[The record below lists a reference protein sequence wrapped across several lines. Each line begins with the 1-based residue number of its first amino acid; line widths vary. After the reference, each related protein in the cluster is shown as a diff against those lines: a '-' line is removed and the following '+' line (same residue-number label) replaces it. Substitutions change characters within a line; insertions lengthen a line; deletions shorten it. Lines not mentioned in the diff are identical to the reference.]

1 MNLVS
6 LWLLT
11 QLAVLAGP
19 PAPQPVLITPL
30 KGNAVRSVAVAP
42 DGSRVA
48 AVASGPLVQQ
58 WELASGREVT
68 AIKLP
73 APASDIGFA
82 ADGKRLVTLSRS
94 LDIWDA
100 NGKPAESRTP
110 NVTATRLACAAE
122 GPLAVASHRVKLIST
137 NADMD
142 GIDMPEQAGW
152 ANTCL
157 AFNAEGTRLAAGD
170 QAGNVWLWD
179 ASGTLKLRRKV
190 HINKVT
196 GIGFI
201 DDGALLVTGGLDGKM
216 TFWDLKGGREVG
228 AVVPHGTGTGKGIAG
243 LVCSFDG
250 RVIATV
256 GIGDST
262 IRLWEASSGR
272 LRATLAVPPVAWTSL
287 SLSLDGSTLAAGGK
301 LGNDGVVIA
310 WRLYATDTR
319 LGPPVRAALWS
330 ELAGDAPCA
339 YRAIL
344 GLASHPRE
352 GVELLRQRLRPVV
365 LDAATRKECD
375 GLIAVLGDET
385 FSVRDDAF
393 HRLELMSPWIEAH
406 LKKALPAAK
415 TLEVQ
420 RRLQTLITTVGETT
434 LPLLR
439 AVEALEHA
447 PGPEARKLLR
457 EIAAGEPDARI
468 TREARRAVERK
479 ERLESSRP

>member
-1 MNLVS
+1 
-6 LWLLT
+6 
-11 QLAVLAGP
+11 
-19 PAPQPVLITPL
+19 
-30 KGNAVRSVAVAP
+30 
-42 DGSRVA
+42 
-48 AVASGPLVQQ
+48 
-58 WELASGREVT
+58 
-68 AIKLP
+68 
-73 APASDIGFA
+73 
-82 ADGKRLVTLSRS
+82 
-94 LDIWDA
+94 
-100 NGKPAESRTP
+100 
-110 NVTATRLACAAE
+110 
-122 GPLAVASHRVKLIST
+122 
-137 NADMD
+137 
-142 GIDMPEQAGW
+142 
-152 ANTCL
+152 
-157 AFNAEGTRLAAGD
+157 
-170 QAGNVWLWD
+170 
-179 ASGTLKLRRKV
+179 
-190 HINKVT
+190 
-196 GIGFI
+196 
-201 DDGALLVTGGLDGKM
+201 
-216 TFWDLKGGREVG
+216 
-228 AVVPHGTGTGKGIAG
+228 
-243 LVCSFDG
+243 
-250 RVIATV
+250 
-256 GIGDST
+256 
-262 IRLWEASSGR
+262 

-319 LGPPVRAALWS
+319 FGPPVRAALWS
-330 ELAGDAPCA
+330 DLAGDALCA

-344 GLASHPRE
+344 ALASHPRE